1 MARSFVSGTLVLAV
15 AVVVM
20 RAPPLS
26 ARQIPEGT
34 KSLYVSVLDDSAK
47 PVKDMTAD
55 EFRLRE
61 DGADRTIVSVGPAKA
76 PLQVVVL
83 VDTSD
88 SAVRLTQDIRT
99 AVGGFVRQLHSIRN
113 DAAIELMEFGQAPIP
128 ATPFVTADDEL
139 SKALIKMVG
148 KPGADAVLLEAL
160 TQANAD
166 LAKRP
171 SARRAIVSLNIEP
184 SNELSLNPNAVRDAF
199 RKSGAQ
205 LWALSLQS
213 RDISIKA
220 SETN

>member
-1 MARSFVSGTLVLAV
+1 
-15 AVVVM
+15 
-20 RAPPLS
+20 
-26 ARQIPEGT
+26 
-34 KSLYVSVLDDSAK
+34 
-47 PVKDMTAD
+47 
-55 EFRLRE
+55 
-61 DGADRTIVSVGPAKA
+61 
-76 PLQVVVL
+76 
-83 VDTSD
+83 
-88 SAVRLTQDIRT
+88 
-99 AVGGFVRQLHSIRN
+99 
-113 DAAIELMEFGQAPIP
+113 MEFGQAPIP

-220 SETN
+220 SETNNYGKTSAAVNAGNLTASRNAILQDFAKATGGYRDTINAQSAMSDVRH